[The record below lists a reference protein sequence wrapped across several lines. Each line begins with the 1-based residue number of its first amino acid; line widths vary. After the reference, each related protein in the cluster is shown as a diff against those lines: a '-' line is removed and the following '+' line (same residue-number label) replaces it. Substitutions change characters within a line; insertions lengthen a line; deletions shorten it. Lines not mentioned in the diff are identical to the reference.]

1 MAAEIKNEL
10 GVDPKLV
17 RGAGGVFNVIVG
29 NDTIYSKHE
38 TGVFPNEREIV
49 EKLRGMSARG

>member
-1 MAAEIKNEL
+1 
-10 GVDPKLV
+10 VDPKLV

-38 TGVFPNEREIV
+38 TGVFPNEKEIV
-49 EKLRGMSARG
+49 EKLKKMSSRS